1 MSLYNFAQGVM
12 AGASAD
18 QQYLIEQSL
27 LFNAAD
33 SPSLTWTPSV
43 AADSDKIITMCFQFK
58 RGTGDTVRWLYDA
71 GSNNDQIQF
80 EAGNALEISLA
91 ATVGAYLKTTQIFR
105 DYAAWSQMVVAFDT
119 TQAAA
124 ADRIKLWLDGK
135 RVTAFSTETYP
146 SLNYSLEFVA
156 NSVQQN
162 IGRRGNNSQFFDG
175 ALAEFILIDGTAYD
189 ETAFGKFDANGN
201 WNPINPSGLTFG
213 TNGFW
218 LDFANSAAFG
228 NDVSGNN
235 NDFTPSGL
243 TTTDQLLDSPTNDA
257 ANDVG
262 NYFTFNPLDDNGFT
276 FSEGNRRIVADAS
289 IRTCRMGHGPASG
302 KWFARFV
309 NDGTGNDS
317 IVVGLFD
324 DSEVLP
330 STASGSGIAASVS
343 KAISYRFSSGAIYK
357 DGTIGTTYTA
367 STAQND
373 TIDVAWDADTGEV
386 WIAVNDTWQN
396 SGDPAA
402 GTGEV
407 GTLTAGP
414 NYVLAASAWDS
425 NSLLYEPELGTPP
438 TGFNRLCTAHLSDP
452 AILDPSAQFAVVTDT
467 ETNIV
472 ATLAAETNATNY
484 VRVYKNR
491 DSIENWYWQFSHD
504 NSNAYS
510 VALSSSTSVAFP
522 TLSGGD
528 AFMGAEFNC
537 DTYFKT
543 GSVAHT
549 NGADT
554 TVTHNAGNARVFILL
569 FDRTNGGDIISY
581 HPEYTAGKLNV
592 FNNSVGETVDVAIK
606 NVTTNTFDIDTGEAT
621 GTRDYLVIP
630 ETAGFVELGLYVG
643 NGSTDGPFDPAD
655 LRPAL
660 SINHRI
666 DAASGYDWNWWNAAS
681 TPYNKPNPEILSLTS
696 NAAESFYGDF
706 DILSNGRKERS
717 TQGNGNASGGSYVTI
732 HIAEA
737 PFKYARAR

>member
-1 MSLYNFAQGVM
+1 M
-12 AGASAD
+12 ARPHINTPNDFGA
-18 QQYLIEQSL
+18 
-27 LFNAAD
+27 
-33 SPSLTWTPSV
+33 V
-43 AADSDKIITMCFQFK
+43 
-58 RGTGDTVRWLYDA
+58 
-71 GSNNDQIQF
+71 
-80 EAGNALEISLA
+80 
-91 ATVGAYLKTTQIFR
+91 
-105 DYAAWSQMVVAFDT
+105 
-119 TQAAA
+119 
-124 ADRIKLWLDGK
+124 
-135 RVTAFSTETYP
+135 
-146 SLNYSLEFVA
+146 SLN
-156 NSVQQN
+156 
-162 IGRRGNNSQFFDG
+162 
-175 ALAEFILIDGTAYD
+175 
-189 ETAFGKFDANGN
+189 
-201 WNPINPSGLTFG
+201 
-213 TNGFW
+213 
-218 LDFANSAAFG
+218 
-228 NDVSGNN
+228 
-235 NDFTPSGL
+235 
-243 TTTDQLLDSPTNDA
+243 TTDQLLDSPTNHVVRNIGNYCVLNTLVERVASTWTISEANTKIVSASDPGA
-257 ANDVG
+257 AYWWLPGTIPIDTLGGGKWVAEITWDNDVASASL
-262 NYFTFNPLDDNGFT
+262 NPGLCG
-276 FSEGNRRIVADAS
+276 EGLVIETDSSAD
-289 IRTCRMGHGPASG
+289 
-302 KWFARFV
+302 
-309 NDGTGNDS
+309 
-317 IVVGLFD
+317 
-324 DSEVLP
+324 
-330 STASGSGIAASVS
+330 
-343 KAISYRFSSGAIYK
+343 Y
-357 DGTIGTTYTA
+357 
-367 STAQND
+367 
-373 TIDVAWDADTGEV
+373 
-386 WIAVNDTWQN
+386 AVYN
-396 SGDPAA
+396 SGGNKDIDGSSSAYGASYTTGDVIRIEVDCTAVPTSIEFFKNGVSQGTFTNTFDSRNIFFAFQSRHFGTATWNFGASAFA
-402 GTGEV
+402 GTP
-407 GTLTAGP
+407 T
-414 NYVLAASAWDS
+414 
-425 NSLLYEPELGTPP
+425 
-438 TGFNRLCTAHLSDP
+438 TGFKPLCTAHLP
-452 AILDPSAQFAVVTDT
+452 ALAIIDPSAQFAVVTDT

-581 HPEYTAGKLNV
+581 HPEYTAGKLTV

-643 NGSTDGPFDPAD
+643 NGSTDGPFDPLD
-655 LRPAL
+655 FRPAL

-681 TPYNKPNPEILSLTS
+681 TPYNKPNPELLSLTS

-717 TQGNGNASGGSYVTI
+717 IQGNGNASGGSYVTI